1 MFIAGSWFVLASAR
15 NPALRNP
22 AVAPVATVRQLMPRI
37 VSPASTAAGVDALE
51 DRT

>member
-1 MFIAGSWFVLASAR
+1 MFIAGSWFALASAR
-15 NPALRNP
+15 NPTLLDT
-22 AVAPVATVRQLMPRI
+22 AVAPVATVRQLMSRI